1 MKNRLVERYDSS
13 ILPDELTKVYIILKD
28 GSHIES
34 TVTNISSHGMRVDI
48 SLPPS
53 NMMAVPQKKETIKV
67 ALLSGQIVFSGL
79 CIYSDIGPDGRA
91 GIGIYFYYPNE
102 QTKLQKM
109 LEEILS
115 RFDSRSDSGSK
126 DKNPSDVKEYTPQEW
141 EQFVQKICDSD
152 DAKLLPETEYEGC
165 ALQFDNTLANV
176 ASQSVFLNASHMTK
190 KVEET
195 FESDEHLIGVIIID
209 DNEQLLGMISRK
221 RFMELYSKPFR
232 KELHHNKP
240 VKLIVKDNFDTPL
253 CLDETDNVDY
263 AVRIALSRS
272 KELMYEP
279 IVVRTNQG
287 ALKLIDTQV
296 LLLELTRVYE
306 IQSME
311 LQETLSRVNQ
321 LNVQLEESRERILES
336 LNCAS
341 VIQESILPR
350 NELFDRLF
358 SEWSTLYHPRD
369 IVGGDLYWLREI
381 NGLVLLA
388 VIDCTGHGVPGA
400 FMTMTVNSVMNHI
413 VDTTCYDDPA
423 LILAEMNRVL
433 QETLHLRR
441 GGDSMVD
448 AGLDI
453 ILCCINP
460 DQHQVTYAGAGLS
473 LYILADNEL
482 CEIKGGRP
490 GVGYSGNDPDYRYKN
505 HILDIG
511 AGAILY
517 APTDGLLDEN
527 GGTKG
532 FGFGRERFKEMVKQ
546 HAHHSLK
553 RQREYFEQTLA
564 EWRGSRNQR
573 DDITMVSFRL

>member
-1 MKNRLVERYDSS
+1 MANRLVERYDSS
-13 ILPDELTKVYIILKD
+13 ILPDELTKAHLILKD

-34 TVTNISSHGMRVDI
+34 TVINISSRGARVDV
-48 SLPPS
+48 SLSS
-53 NMMAVPQKKETIKV
+53 NMMVIPQKKETIKV
-67 ALLSGQIVFSGL
+67 SLLADQILFSGI
-79 CIYSDIGPDGRA
+79 CIYSDIRPDGIA

-102 QTKLQKM
+102 QNKLHK
-109 LEEILS
+109 LLKEIS
-115 RFDSRSDSGSK
+115 SSFDFEHELDSK
-126 DKNPSDVKEYTPQEW
+126 DNKPSNVKQFHPQEW
-141 EQFVQKICDSD
+141 EDFLQKFCELD
-152 DAKLLPETEYEGC
+152 DPKLLPDAEYEGC

-176 ASQSVFLNASHMTK
+176 DSQSVFLNASHLTK

-195 FESDEHLIGVIIID
+195 FENDDHLIGIIILD
-209 DNEQLLGMISRK
+209 EDGEQLLGMISRK

-240 VKLIVKDNFDTPL
+240 LQLIAKDNFGSPL
-253 CLDETDNVDY
+253 CLDETDSVDY
-263 AVRIALSRS
+263 AVRIALSRT

-279 IVVRTNQG
+279 IVVHTKQG
-287 ALKLIDTQV
+287 TLKLIDTQV

-311 LQETLSRVNQ
+311 LQDTLSRVNQ
-321 LNVQLEESRERILES
+321 LNAQLEESQERIVES

-358 SEWSTLYHPRD
+358 SEWSVLYRPRD
-369 IVGGDLYWLREI
+369 IVGGDLYWLRAVD
-381 NGLVLLA
+381 GLVLLA

-413 VDTTCYDDPA
+413 VDTICNDDPA
-423 LILAEMNRVL
+423 SILSEMNRVL
-433 QETLHLRR
+433 QNTLHLRR

-460 DQHQVTYAGAGLS
+460 DQHKVTYAGAGLS

-511 AGAILY
+511 AGAVVY

-527 GGTKG
+527 GATKG

-546 HAHHSLK
+546 HAHHPLM
-553 RQREYFEQTLA
+553 RQMECFEQTLA